1 MLAVGL
7 AMSLITLLVILNG
20 ALAVLEMVMYVQAH
34 LHETISYLKR
44 PNLAHQCVSEYICVL
59 LDA

>member
-1 MLAVGL
+1 
-7 AMSLITLLVILNG
+7 MSLITLLVILNG